1 MKIGR
6 HQRKYHDSICVK
18 CLEANLYRKK
28 NQSWP
33 KRKEEEHFFPHRN
46 SIYLQI
52 IKIFQNE
59 DNCDRTVQLFKY
71 AKTKNMKQKPPRLC
85 VCVCVKHLL
94 LQRSGGEM
102 CGDTGRIGSPPCGV
116 LGSITLRSLG
126 LGINLALG
134 VVMVSQFGSTGF
146 GSKHPYGSS
155 VPLSS
160 DFPKHYKYMVGRHT
174 YRKSIHT
181 HKVSG

>member
-1 MKIGR
+1 M
-6 HQRKYHDSICVK
+6 
-18 CLEANLYRKK
+18 L
-28 NQSWP
+28 
-33 KRKEEEHFFPHRN
+33 
-46 SIYLQI
+46 
-52 IKIFQNE
+52 
-59 DNCDRTVQLFKY
+59 
-71 AKTKNMKQKPPRLC
+71 KQKTWNKNLLDC

-181 HKVSG
+181 HKVSGWHWLDSLFWGPPRVTIRSNGAWYRLNLI